1 MYSKI
6 QYISQGTSAAE
17 QLDNIHQALD
27 SGCTWIQLRFKNA
40 GEKELAD
47 LAHRVKKDCAGYDA
61 TFILNDQ
68 VQLAKEVEADG
79 VHLGLTD
86 MSIIQAREL
95 MGEEKI
101 IGGTAN
107 TLSDVLQQVNEGCD
121 YIGLGPLRFTTT
133 KEQLSPV
140 LGIAGYQSILNELKK
155 EEIKIPVYAIGG
167 IVPEDVPDLISC
179 GVYGIAV
186 SGIITHHENKKKLI
200 KHLKFSLYAPTEYS
214 QYEI

>member
-6 QYISQGTSAAE
+6 QYISQGTSAAA
-17 QLDNIHQALD
+17 QLDNVHQALD

-40 GEKELAD
+40 EEKELAD
-47 LAHRVKKDCAGYDA
+47 LAHRVKKDCADYDA

-107 TLSDVLQQVNEGCD
+107 TLSDVLQRVNEGCD

-133 KEQLSPV
+133 KEHLSPV

-167 IVPEDVPDLISC
+167 IAPEDVPHLISC